1 MSDLVERY
9 LNSIKPLL
17 PGDQKDD
24 IIAELREE
32 IRSRAEEQEAALG
45 RKLKPGE
52 VEAILKAI
60 GNPLAVAAR
69 YGSGR
74 SLIGPSIYP
83 AYILALKITLAVMA
97 CGQLVAAFV
106 RTAVDVAKGEP
117 FLLASHIGQAIGDFW
132 VSALF
137 MGGLITLIAAI
148 VERTNPELKFEN
160 WKPSSLPRPAAPP
173 KLKDRRLAT
182 RAENAFAFAINV
194 AIFLWLLGY
203 VEARASYPEYLS
215 PDRWMET
222 AGLAF
227 SPVWWWQGLFALML
241 AGVAAQAARHA
252 VLFAWPTSQ
261 RRAAAAKLVCNAIGI
276 VFCAAVYRADPLFT
290 ATGALGSNPKVADVV
305 QSLNQAT
312 HLGFAAVGAILA
324 LTSVIELWRLFGP
337 RRPAVAAA

>member
-1 MSDLVERY
+1 MTDLVERY

-17 PGDQKDD
+17 PGDQKED
-24 IIAELREE
+24 IIAELRDE

-45 RKLKPGE
+45 RKLKTGE

-74 SLIGPSIYP
+74 SLIGPTIYP
-83 AYILALKITLAVMA
+83 AYILALKLTLAVMA
-97 CGQLVAAFV
+97 CAQLLAAVV
-106 RTAVDVAKGEP
+106 RTAVDAAKGEP

-137 MGGLITLIAAI
+137 VGGLITLIAAI

-160 WKPSSLPRPAAPP
+160 WKPQSLPRPASPP
-173 KLKDRRLAT
+173 KLKERGPAT
-182 RAENAFAFAINV
+182 RAENAFAFAVNV

-203 VEARASYPEYLS
+203 LEAGAAYPEDLS
-215 PDRWMET
+215 PERWIEK

-227 SPVWWWQGLFALML
+227 APVWWQGLFILVL

-276 VFCAAVYRADPLFT
+276 VFCAALLEAAPLFT
-290 ATGALGSNPKVADVV
+290 AASAASANPKLADVLQAV
-305 QSLNQAT
+305 NQAAR
-312 HLGFAAVGAILA
+312 LGFAAVGAILI
-324 LTSVIELWRLFGP
+324 LTSLVELWRLFGP
-337 RRPAVAAA
+337 RKQMAPA